1 MMYMKKIALL
11 FFLLSLSKLTVF
23 ADDGIL
29 GKLQRMPRV
38 SNIQKLDVDTFE
50 EYYRF
55 WFEQPVDHADPSK
68 GTFKQQ
74 VLLGHKK
81 MDAPVVAQLEGY
93 HIYSQEACELTT
105 LFDANQLTIE
115 HRFFDQSVPE
125 EGIPWQYLTIRQA
138 AADHHDIIQA
148 FREQI
153 YPGVKWISTGISKG
167 GQTTV
172 FHRYFYPEDVEIS
185 VPYVTPLNLA
195 YVDARLDKF
204 LNKLGTNR
212 NNLESIFGGGD
223 AQAECHYTIQDFQH
237 LCFRNIDKLLPL
249 FEKMAAERGY
259 TYETVGGTKRAL
271 QLVILEYPFAFWQW
285 GNSCEEIPAEETSTW
300 VEVAE
305 HLLRV
310 SSPDF
315 FDDRSIVRMQPFF
328 YAALTETGMY
338 DYKVKPFRKHLEED
352 KNIDFSF
359 AFPAG
364 VEKRAFNGKQMEEI
378 NRWLQTDA
386 GRILFIYGGNDPWY
400 ATAVNL
406 KNNWK
411 CRKYVR
417 GDMDHRC
424 RIENFDP
431 VSREDLIDTLKEW
444 LRE

>member
-1 MMYMKKIALL
+1 MKKTTILL
-11 FFLLSLSKLTVF
+11 FLLCLNALALF
-23 ADDGIL
+23 AGDGIL
-29 GKLQRMPRV
+29 EKLQRMPRV
-38 SNIQKLDVDTFE
+38 SGIEKMEVDNFE

-55 WFEQPVDHADPSK
+55 WFEQPVDHNDPSK
-68 GTFKQQ
+68 GTFRQQ

-81 MDAPVVAQLEGY
+81 EGAPVVAQLEGY
-93 HIYSQEACELTT
+93 QLYSPEATELAT

-125 EGIPWQYLTIRQA
+125 GGIPWQYLTIRQA
-138 AADHHDIIQA
+138 AADHHDIIRA
-148 FREQI
+148 FREQV
-153 YPGVKWISTGISKG
+153 YPGVKWITTGISKG

-185 VPYVTPLNLA
+185 VPYVAPLNLD

-204 LNKLGTNR
+204 LNRLGTNR

-223 AQAECHYTIQDFQH
+223 ARPECHYAIRDFQN

-249 FEKMAAERGY
+249 FEQAAAARGY
-259 TYETVGGTKRAL
+259 TYRTVGGTKRAL

-285 GNSCEEIPAEETSTW
+285 GNSCEEIPAEEIASW
-300 VEVAE
+300 EEIAD
-305 HLLRV
+305 HLLHV

-315 FDDRSIVRMQPFF
+315 FDDAYIVRMQPFF
-328 YAALTETGMY
+328 YAALTEIGMY
-338 DYKVKPFRKHLEED
+338 DYKVKPFRKYLDDD

-359 AFPAG
+359 AWPAG
-364 VEKRAFNGKQMEEI
+364 AEKRDFNRRQMEDI
-378 NRWLQTDA
+378 NKWLQTDA
-386 GRILFIYGGNDPWY
+386 RRMLFVYGGSDPWY
-400 ATAVNL
+400 ATGVDL
-406 KNNWK
+406 KNNWQ

-424 RIENFDP
+424 RIRHFDP
-431 VSREDLIDTLKEW
+431 VSREDLIDTLREW